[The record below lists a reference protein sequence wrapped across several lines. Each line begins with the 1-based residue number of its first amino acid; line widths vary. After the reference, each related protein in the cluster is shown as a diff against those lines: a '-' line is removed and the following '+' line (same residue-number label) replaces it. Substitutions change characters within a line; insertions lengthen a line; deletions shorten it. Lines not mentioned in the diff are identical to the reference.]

1 MPPAPKHEVNV
12 TMKTSMLSL
21 SVCAGLSLV
30 GSILSG
36 CQASTPAGTV
46 TVQQPPPP
54 PPPQPV
60 VAAPV
65 ATGPA
70 MVQTTTV
77 AQGSG
82 SAGSMVTQ
90 TWTATGYNV
99 SDFVSNHMT
108 LRARQFANGFL
119 AVTDLV
125 RGAMRHGER
134 RTVVAAVVGGH
145 CYRIIGVG
153 GAGVQDLDL
162 YLRDL
167 TGNVIDQDRAP
178 DNFPVIGLDRQLCL
192 PAGMGNQSAQLEIRM
207 ARGEGEIGVQV
218 FGSP

>member
-1 MPPAPKHEVNV
+1 M
-12 TMKTSMLSL
+12 
-21 SVCAGLSLV
+21 
-30 GSILSG
+30 
-36 CQASTPAGTV
+36 
-46 TVQQPPPP
+46 
-54 PPPQPV
+54 PQPQ
-60 VAAPV
+60 PQPMQ
-65 ATGPA
+65 TGPA
-70 MVQTTTV
+70 MMQTAPTT
-77 AQGSG
+77 GSG

-108 LRARQFANGFL
+108 LRARQFANGFI

-125 RGAMRHGER
+125 RGALRHGER

-192 PAGMGNQSAQLEIRM
+192 PQGMGNQSAQLEIRM

>member
-1 MPPAPKHEVNV
+1 
-12 TMKTSMLSL
+12 MKTSMLSL
-21 SVCAGLSLV
+21 SVCAGLALG
-30 GSILSG
+30 GSIISG
-36 CQASTPAGTV
+36 CTASTPVGTV
-46 TVQQPPPP
+46 QVQPQPMQTTVVQA
-54 PPPQPV
+54 PPPQQ
-60 VAAPV
+60 
-65 ATGPA
+65 TGPA
-70 MVQTTTV
+70 MMQTTTT
-77 AQGSG
+77 AGSG

-108 LRARQFANGFL
+108 LRARQFANGFI

-153 GAGVQDLDL
+153 GAGVGDLDL

>member
-1 MPPAPKHEVNV
+1 
-12 TMKTSMLSL
+12 MKTSILSL
-21 SVCAGLSLV
+21 SVCAGLALG
-30 GSILSG
+30 GSIISG
-36 CQASTPAGTV
+36 CSASTPAGNV
-46 TVQQPPPP
+46 QVQPPPMQTVQQA
-54 PPPQPV
+54 PPPQQQ
-60 VAAPV
+60 
-65 ATGPA
+65 TGPA
-70 MVQTTTV
+70 MMQNTTT
-77 AQGSG
+77 ATGSG

-108 LRARQFANGFL
+108 LRARQFANGFI

-125 RGAMRHGER
+125 RGTMRHGER

-153 GAGVQDLDL
+153 GAGVGDLDL

-207 ARGEGEIGVQV
+207 ARGDGEIGVQV

>member
-1 MPPAPKHEVNV
+1 M
-12 TMKTSMLSL
+12 TMNRTLVLSL
-21 SVCAGLSLV
+21 LCAALPLA
-30 GSILSG
+30 SG
-36 CQASTPAGTV
+36 CTASTPAGTM
-46 TVQQPPPP
+46 TVQ
-54 PPPQPV
+54 PQPV
-60 VAAPV
+60 VVQQQPQQPV
-65 ATGPA
+65 QTGPA
-70 MVQTTTV
+70 IMQTAPTS
-77 AQGSG
+77 GSG
-82 SAGSMVTQ
+82 SAGSMVSP

-108 LRARQFANGFL
+108 LRARQFANGFI

-125 RGAMRHGER
+125 RGTMRHGER

-153 GAGVQDLDL
+153 GAGVGDLDL

-192 PAGMGNQSAQLEIRM
+192 PAGMGNTSAQLEIRM
-207 ARGEGEIGVQV
+207 AVGEGEIGVQV

>member
-1 MPPAPKHEVNV
+1 
-12 TMKTSMLSL
+12 MKTSMLSL
-21 SVCAGLSLV
+21 SVCAGLALG
-30 GSILSG
+30 GSIISG
-36 CQASTPAGTV
+36 CTASTPAGTV
-46 TVQQPPPP
+46 QVQPQPVQTVVQAP
-54 PPPQPV
+54 PPPQQ
-60 VAAPV
+60 
-65 ATGPA
+65 TGPA
-70 MVQTTTV
+70 MIQTATAAV
-77 AQGSG
+77 GSG

-108 LRARQFANGFL
+108 LRARQFANGFI

-153 GAGVQDLDL
+153 GAGVGDLDL

>member
-1 MPPAPKHEVNV
+1 MGDWVTIDAKHEVNV
-12 TMKTSMLSL
+12 TMNRTLALSL
-21 SVCAGLSLV
+21 TIMAG
-30 GSILSG
+30 IAG
-36 CQASTPAGTV
+36 CTASTPAGTM
-46 TVQQPPPP
+46 TVQ
-54 PPPQPV
+54 PQPQ
-60 VAAPV
+60 PMQQQPQPQPMQ
-65 ATGPA
+65 TGPA
-70 MVQTTTV
+70 MMQTAPTT
-77 AQGSG
+77 GSG

-108 LRARQFANGFL
+108 LRARQFANGFI

-125 RGAMRHGER
+125 RGQLRHGER

-167 TGNVIDQDRAP
+167 TGTVIDQDRAP

-192 PAGMGNQSAQLEIRM
+192 PQGMGNQSAQLEIRM